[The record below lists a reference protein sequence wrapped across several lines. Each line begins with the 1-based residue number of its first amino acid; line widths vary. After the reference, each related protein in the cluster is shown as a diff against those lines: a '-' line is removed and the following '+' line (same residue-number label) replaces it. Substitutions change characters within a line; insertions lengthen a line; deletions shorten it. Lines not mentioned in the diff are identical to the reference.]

1 MNVTASRSAVALMRV
16 FFGLLVVFLYVP
28 IAILAI
34 FSLNDGDVSFPLQ
47 GFTTD
52 WYRRALSNT
61 VLLGALRRSTI
72 VATASSAIAVALGI
86 LAAYL
91 LLRRR
96 FVGKPAVSALL
107 FSPLVI
113 PYLVFGVSLLI
124 LFTAADKFLAS
135 TTGREIGLGLHA
147 VVIGHVVV
155 SLPYTVLTIMPML
168 ERLSLSLDEA
178 ARDLGAGPWQTFR
191 RVTLPLLA
199 PAIVSAFLIAFTL
212 SFDEYAIASF
222 LAGTESTWPVYLFA
236 QLRIPSQL
244 PQLVAV
250 SSVILL
256 VSLALVLGAEVG
268 RRVFERRYEPVRQEG
283 FGATAALGR
292 GRTGESGGSGT

>member
-1 MNVTASRSAVALMRV
+1 MDITASKGATVLMRV

-34 FSLNDGDVSFPLQ
+34 FSFNDGDVSFPLQ
-47 GFTTD
+47 GFTTE
-52 WYRRALSNT
+52 WYRRALTNG
-61 VLLGALRRSTI
+61 VLLGALRRSAV

-124 LFTAADKFLAS
+124 LFTALDKFLTA
-135 TTGREIGLGLHA
+135 TTGRVIGLGLHA

-168 ERLSLSLDEA
+168 ERLSVSLDEA
-178 ARDLGAGPWQTFR
+178 ARDLGAGLWQTFR

-222 LAGTESTWPVYLFA
+222 LAGTDATWPVYLFA
-236 QLRIPSQL
+236 QLRVPSQL

-256 VSLALVLGAEVG
+256 ASIALVLGAEVG
-268 RRVFERRYEPVRQEG
+268 RRVLERRYDPGRRGNLLMGADLRSSEG
-283 FGATAALGR
+283 NDTSA
-292 GRTGESGGSGT
+292 

>member
-1 MNVTASRSAVALMRV
+1 MSVTASRGALALMRV

-28 IAILAI
+28 IAVLAI
-34 FSLNDGDVSFPLQ
+34 FSFNDGDVSFPLQ

-52 WYRRALSNT
+52 WYRRALSNA
-61 VLLGALRRSTI
+61 VLLGALQRSAI

-124 LFTAADKFLAS
+124 LFTAADKFLAA

-178 ARDLGAGPWQTFR
+178 ARDLGAGAWQTFR
-191 RVTLPLLA
+191 RITLPLLT

-256 VSLALVLGAEVG
+256 VSLALVLAAEIG
-268 RRVFERRYEPVRQEG
+268 RRVVERRYEPVRLEG
-283 FGATAALGR
+283 TVVTSAPGGEMAGAGA
-292 GRTGESGGSGT
+292 